1 MWLGLKFGVL
11 YVITQRKS
19 QMDSR
24 KVFCF
29 LMQILRENHTA
40 IQLILVTEAF
50 LSAVYC
56 MLWISLIFE
65 KALIFYFLWRHKSI
79 DDTRK
84 SFYLCIAK
92 EVVLI
97 TLRKKTDEKALM
109 CSKQKWQ
116 SSFHI
121 VEPGSQYGIWTA
133 TIKLIVV
140 STNDNNF
147 PLVRWK

>member
-50 LSAVYC
+50 F
-56 MLWISLIFE
+56 ISCLLY
-65 KALIFYFLWRHKSI
+65 ALNFLN
-79 DDTRK
+79 
-84 SFYLCIAK
+84 L
-92 EVVLI
+92 
-97 TLRKKTDEKALM
+97 
-109 CSKQKWQ
+109 
-116 SSFHI
+116 
-121 VEPGSQYGIWTA
+121 
-133 TIKLIVV
+133 
-140 STNDNNF
+140 
-147 PLVRWK
+147 